1 MTALMR
7 HARFLLAF
15 GLGLAIAVVCRSLPL
30 PPPMQ
35 ALLGVNG
42 FFVIYL
48 ALTVRLALHTDAAAL
63 QHHAK
68 ADDEGIILIVILAL
82 GAVLVSLAAILWVL
96 NRDETAIWQTL
107 MALSAVP
114 LGWATVHT
122 VAAFRYAHLFYA
134 DTAKGGLTF
143 PGTQTPGV
151 LEFLY
156 LSFGIG
162 MTAQVADVIV
172 VAPRV
177 RRMVL
182 VHAIGSF
189 FYNTVILALAVN
201 AGIALGS

>member
-1 MTALMR
+1 MIILLR

-15 GLGLAIAVVCRSLPL
+15 GLGIAVASVSRAFPL
-30 PPPMQ
+30 PSAIQ
-35 ALLGVNG
+35 TLLGVNG
-42 FFVIYL
+42 FFVAYL
-48 ALTVRLALHTDAAAL
+48 ALTTGLALRTSAAAL
-63 QHHAK
+63 KRHAE
-68 ADDEGIILIVILAL
+68 ADDEGIAVIVVLAI
-82 GAVLVSLAAILWVL
+82 GAVLVSLTSIIWVL
-96 NRDETAIWQTL
+96 NRDEISLWQTL

-122 VAAFRYAHLFYA
+122 VAAFRYAHLFYS
-134 DTAKGGLTF
+134 AKSTGGLTF
-143 PGTQTPGV
+143 PGTKQPGV

-162 MTAQVADVIV
+162 MAAQVSDVIV
-172 VAPRV
+172 VEPRI

-182 VHAIGSF
+182 VHSIGSF